1 MHISNRNSIN
11 YLLEQIDH
19 KDKFFVKFVRFIKL
33 SISTNS
39 FIGLPVKMPIFIF
52 CINSIIQSLI

>member
-39 FIGLPVKMPIFIF
+39 FIGLFVKMPIFIF
-52 CINSIIQSLI
+52 ALILLFKV